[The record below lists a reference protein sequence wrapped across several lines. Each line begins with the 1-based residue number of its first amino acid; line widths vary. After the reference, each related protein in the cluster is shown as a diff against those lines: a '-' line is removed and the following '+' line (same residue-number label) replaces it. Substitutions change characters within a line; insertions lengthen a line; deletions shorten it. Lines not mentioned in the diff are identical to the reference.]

1 MKIFGKK
8 KFLYVV
14 ECQAI
19 LMSMATK
26 LCIIE
31 QFKLQVN
38 LRKIPYQLNR
48 NDVKTYIEKKN
59 IEMKVKAKMTAIKER
74 ENMQEH

>member
-1 MKIFGKK
+1 
-8 KFLYVV
+8 
-14 ECQAI
+14 
-19 LMSMATK
+19 MSMATK